1 MSTAEIVA
9 RSSQVAAMERDMAD
23 ARRTLT
29 LAEVDLIFAA
39 RGYAERM
46 AEAKRRFKAAAEILN
61 KWSQEEEK

>member
-1 MSTAEIVA
+1 MSTAEIIA

-23 ARRTLT
+23 ARRILT

-39 RGYAERM
+39 RGDAERM

-61 KWSQEEEK
+61 KWSTQQ

>member
-1 MSTAEIVA
+1 MSTAEIIA

-23 ARRTLT
+23 VRRTLT

-39 RGYAERM
+39 RGDAERM

-61 KWSQEEEK
+61 KWSK

>member
-1 MSTAEIVA
+1 MSTAEIIA

-23 ARRTLT
+23 VRRTLT

-39 RGYAERM
+39 RGDAERM

-61 KWSQEEEK
+61 KWSQ

>member
-9 RSSQVAAMERDMAD
+9 RCQQVAAMERDMAD

-39 RGYAERM
+39 RGDAERM

-61 KWSQEEEK
+61 KWSQS

>member
-9 RSSQVAAMERDMAD
+9 RSGQIAAMERDMAD
-23 ARRTLT
+23 ARRILT

-39 RGYAERM
+39 RGDAERM

-61 KWSQEEEK
+61 KWSTQQ

>member
-1 MSTAEIVA
+1 MSTAEIVS
-9 RSSQVAAMERDMAD
+9 RSGQIAAMERDMAD

-39 RGYAERM
+39 RGDAERM

-61 KWSQEEEK
+61 KWSTQQ

>member
-1 MSTAEIVA
+1 MSTAEVIA
-9 RSSQVAAMERDMAD
+9 CAIQVAAMERDMAD

-39 RGYAERM
+39 RGNAERL

-61 KWSQEEEK
+61 KWSQ

>member
-9 RSSQVAAMERDMAD
+9 RSGQIAAMERDMAD

-39 RGYAERM
+39 RGDAERM
-46 AEAKRRFKAAAEILN
+46 DEAKRRFKAAAEILN
-61 KWSQEEEK
+61 KWSPQ

>member
-1 MSTAEIVA
+1 MSTAEIIA

-23 ARRTLT
+23 ARRILT

-39 RGYAERM
+39 RGDAERM

-61 KWSQEEEK
+61 KWSQ

>member
-39 RGYAERM
+39 RGDAERM

-61 KWSQEEEK
+61 KWSQ

>member
-1 MSTAEIVA
+1 MTAAEVIA
-9 RSSQVAAMERDMAD
+9 SAGQVTAMERDMAD

-39 RGYAERM
+39 RGDAERM

-61 KWSQEEEK
+61 KWSQPQ